1 MHRAREHP
9 AGSHRVRELPVTMR
23 QAVGAALSATLA
35 VLLFLAY
42 CLLILAIL
50 LLANAIP
57 SW

>member
-1 MHRAREHP
+1 MKR
-9 AGSHRVRELPVTMR
+9 S
-23 QAVGAALSATLA
+23 VGAALSAILA

-50 LLANAIP
+50 LLANLIP